1 MPGVAWNRTAFG
13 IRVTKMTVGPTPG
26 DEEFV
31 GEFSKY
37 GDDEGDIIWPAGI
50 VVDSQGNVYVTDE
63 WLNRVSIFDNEGN
76 FLRFWGSSGH
86 GDGEL
91 DGPSG
96 IDIDKEDNLYVADS
110 RNHRVQKFTK
120 DGRYLAKWGTFG
132 SKEGELSSPWG
143 MTIDRDGYLYVA
155 DHRNHRAQKFT
166 PDGEFVAKFGSYG
179 TGRGQLNHPSDV
191 AVDPDGDVYVC
202 DWPNHRVQAFG
213 PDGRFITSLIGD
225 TQQLSR
231 WAQMTIDANPDVLK
245 ARRRVYTME
254 SESRFCLPV
263 ALAFDA
269 EKERLVVADTQRQR
283 LQLYNKLRDYV
294 DPQFNL

>member
-1 MPGVAWNRTAFG
+1 MAGLAWNRTGLG
-13 IRVTKMTVGPTPG
+13 IRVSKIVVGTTPG
-26 DEEFV
+26 DEEFM
-31 GEFSKY
+31 GEFGQY
-37 GDDEGDIIWPAGI
+37 GDGEGEIIWPAGI
-50 VVDSQGNVYVTDE
+50 VLDGQGNVYVTDE

-76 FLRFWGSSGH
+76 FLRLWGSSGH

-96 IDIDKEDNLYVADS
+96 IDVDKEDNLYIADS
-110 RNHRVQKFTK
+110 RNHRVQKFTR
-120 DGRYLAKWGTFG
+120 DGEFLAKWGTFG
-132 SKEGELSSPWG
+132 SEEGELSSPWG
-143 MTIDRDGYLYVA
+143 MTIDRDGYVYVA

-202 DWPNHRVQAFG
+202 DWANHRVQAFG

-231 WAQMTIDANPDVLK
+231 WGQMTINANPDVLK
-245 ARRRVYTME
+245 ARSRVYTME
-254 SESRFCLPV
+254 PESRFCLPV
-263 ALAFDA
+263 GLAFHA